1 MRNEKSWIVAGL
13 SLATAILTLAGCQT
27 EPKDERS
34 KGLALDDKHITER
47 VKKSLDSE
55 PTYKF
60 NNVDVRTFAGIVQLS
75 GFVNSTGQKN
85 RAQQIAQHTEGVRE
99 VVNGITLKPAM
110 ATPTP
115 APVSRPE
122 GETRVYQTPQSS
134 STSRGSS
141 TTPDSS
147 TAPSSSTPPENKS
160 NQTTEPK

>member
-13 SLATAILTLAGCQT
+13 TLATAMLTLTGCQT

-34 KGLALDDKHITER
+34 RGLALDDKHITER

-60 NNVDVRTFAGIVQLS
+60 NDVDVRTFAGIVQLS

-99 VVNGITLKPAM
+99 VVNGITLKPAL
-110 ATPTP
+110 ATPGP
-115 APVSRPE
+115 APVSRPG
-122 GETRVYQTPQSS
+122 GESRVYETPQSS
-134 STSRGSS
+134 STAPSS
-141 TTPDSS
+141 TT
-147 TAPSSSTPPENKS
+147 APSAPTQPENKPS
-160 NQTTEPK
+160 ETTEPK